1 MWYAFSRRE
10 AAVFKE
16 GCAMRRP
23 ISLLLVVLFLPACAG
38 VSRRSESSAEPAP
51 PLPEKVTPETVAAPV
66 GKAETGLEKT
76 YRSSL
81 PVCFDGALKVC
92 RERDCRVGRQER
104 TDQAATLS
112 ANGRAFEYSLTFSRT
127 PDNRTRVVVRVQGRA
142 APENR
147 DEGLSLLNKLSET
160 LLEPKD

>member
-1 MWYAFSRRE
+1 
-10 AAVFKE
+10 
-16 GCAMRRP
+16 MRRP
-23 ISLLLVVLFLPACAG
+23 LSLVFVVLVLPACAA
-38 VSRRSESSAEPAP
+38 VSRRSEPAAEPAP
-51 PLPEKVTPETVAAPV
+51 PPPEQVTPASVAAPF
-66 GKAETGLEKT
+66 GKAESGLEKT

-92 RERDCRVGRQER
+92 RDRDYRVGRQER

-112 ANGRAFEYSLTFSRT
+112 ANGRAFQYTLSFSRT